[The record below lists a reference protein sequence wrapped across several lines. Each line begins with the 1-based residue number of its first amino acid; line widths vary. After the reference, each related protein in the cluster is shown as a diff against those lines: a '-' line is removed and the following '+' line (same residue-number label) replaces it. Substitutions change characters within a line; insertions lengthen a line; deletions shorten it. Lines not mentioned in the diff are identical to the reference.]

1 MTSANVSKVTA
12 GMTVPTSASKKSG
25 KDEQEAV
32 DFMSM
37 LGNFAVNNSQQNN
50 PVTFQVSDS
59 ASNKTAEYEKLS
71 TKDDRIPKVIGK
83 TDDAD
88 MQKVDQAVEE
98 FAKEVQQEVK
108 ELLGVD
114 DAQLE
119 AAMKELGLTYQDL
132 MDPANLANLVMN
144 LTGEEDQLGLLMNAD
159 FQELMQDVEV
169 LSKNLLQEL
178 GMTPQEAAEVFT
190 QLEQNAAQ
198 ITDTEEIPQQITEE
212 VPRQITDTEEV
223 PQQIKEQE
231 PQQITEEVP
240 RQIADTEEVPQQMQ
254 EVTDAQADV
263 SKVQQ
268 TDDTQITEQK
278 SQVEG
283 LTETDAAATESV
295 ESDVSVQNAEEPVV
309 QEVRVE
315 SDQTASQQ
323 EGQQEEAPE
332 NSMTTEDESSLLQQN
347 DTTEKS
353 IFTEHTFQQ
362 TVQTIRTD
370 NVTAAPTTAA
380 PQNVVFDT
388 LDVIRQVSEFT
399 RVMYQ
404 GDTTSMEMQ
413 LNPENLG
420 KIYVQV
426 TAKEGVVTAHLAV
439 QNEIV
444 KEALENQTI
453 QLRENMNQQGIKVEA
468 VEVTIA
474 SHEFERNLEQN
485 QQGSAQDEQREQ
497 ASKSS
502 RRNISMN
509 QLDEL
514 SGLMSEEEMLVAKIM
529 RDNGNSVDFTA

>member
-12 GMTVPTSASKKSG
+12 GMTVQTSASKKSG

-71 TKDDRIPKVIGK
+71 TKDDRIPKVTGK
-83 TDDAD
+83 TGDAD

-132 MDPANLANLVMN
+132 MDPVNLANLVMN
-144 LTGEEDQLGLLMNAD
+144 LTGEEDHLGLLMNAD
-159 FQELMQDVEV
+159 FQELMQNVEV

-190 QLEQNAAQ
+190 QLEQNVA
-198 ITDTEEIPQQITEE
+198 QITEE
-212 VPRQITDTEEV
+212 VP
-223 PQQIKEQE
+223 QQ
-231 PQQITEEVP
+231 V
-240 RQIADTEEVPQQMQ
+240 Q
-254 EVTDAQADV
+254 EVTDTQAEV
-263 SKVQQ
+263 LQVQQ
-268 TDDTQITEQK
+268 TDDVQATEQK
-278 SQVEG
+278 SQVTG
-283 LTETDAAATESV
+283 MTDTNAATAEAV
-295 ESDVSVQNAEEPVV
+295 ESDGNVQNVEEPVS

-315 SDQTASQQ
+315 NDQTASQQ

-332 NSMTTEDESSLLQQN
+332 NSMTTEDDASLLQQN

-370 NVTAAPTTAA
+370 NITAA
-380 PQNVVFDT
+380 PQNVVFNT

-497 ASKSS
+497 ASKSP

-509 QLDEL
+509 QLDEM

>member
-12 GMTVPTSASKKSG
+12 GMTVQTSASKKSG

-37 LGNFAVNNSQQNN
+37 LGNFAVNHSQQNN

-59 ASNKTAEYEKLS
+59 TSNKTVEYEKLS
-71 TKDDRIPKVIGK
+71 TKDDRIPKVTGK

-132 MDPANLANLVMN
+132 MAPVNLANLVMN

-159 FQELMQDVEV
+159 FQELMQNVEV

-190 QLEQNAAQ
+190 QLEQNVAQ
-198 ITDTEEIPQQITEE
+198 I
-212 VPRQITDTEEV
+212 
-223 PQQIKEQE
+223 
-231 PQQITEEVP
+231 
-240 RQIADTEEVPQQMQ
+240 TEEVPQQMQ
-254 EVTDAQADV
+254 EVTDTQADV
-263 SKVQQ
+263 LKVQQ
-268 TDDTQITEQK
+268 TDDVQITEQK
-278 SQVEG
+278 SQVTG
-283 LTETDAAATESV
+283 LTETNAAATESV
-295 ESDVSVQNAEEPVV
+295 ESDGNVQNVEEPVS

-315 SDQTASQQ
+315 NDQTASQQ

-332 NSMTTEDESSLLQQN
+332 NSMTTEDDASLLQQN

-370 NVTAAPTTAA
+370 NITAAPTTAV
-380 PQNVVFDT
+380 PQNVVFNT

-399 RVMYQ
+399 RVMYE

-497 ASKSS
+497 ASKSP

>member
-12 GMTVPTSASKKSG
+12 GMTVQTSASKKSG

-37 LGNFAVNNSQQNN
+37 LGNFAVNHSQQNN

-59 ASNKTAEYEKLS
+59 TSNKTVEYEKLS
-71 TKDDRIPKVIGK
+71 TKDDRIPKVTGK

-98 FAKEVQQEVK
+98 FVKEVQKEVK

-132 MDPANLANLVMN
+132 MDPVNLANLVMN

-159 FQELMQDVEV
+159 FQELMQNVEV

-178 GMTPQEAAEVFT
+178 GMTPQEVAEVFA

-198 ITDTEEIPQQITEE
+198 I
-212 VPRQITDTEEV
+212 
-223 PQQIKEQE
+223 
-231 PQQITEEVP
+231 
-240 RQIADTEEVPQQMQ
+240 TEEVPQQMQ
-254 EVTDAQADV
+254 EVTDTQADV
-263 SKVQQ
+263 LKVQQ
-268 TDDTQITEQK
+268 TDDVHITEQK
-278 SQVEG
+278 SQVTG
-283 LTETDAAATESV
+283 LTETNAAATESV
-295 ESDVSVQNAEEPVV
+295 ESDGNVQNVEEPVS

-315 SDQTASQQ
+315 NDQTASQQ

-332 NSMTTEDESSLLQQN
+332 NSMTTEDDASLLQQN

-370 NVTAAPTTAA
+370 NITAAPTTAV
-380 PQNVVFDT
+380 PQNVVFNT

-497 ASKSS
+497 ASKSP

>member
-12 GMTVPTSASKKSG
+12 GMTVQTSASKKSG

-37 LGNFAVNNSQQNN
+37 LGNFAVNHSQQNN

-59 ASNKTAEYEKLS
+59 TSNKTVEYEKLS
-71 TKDDRIPKVIGK
+71 TKDDRIPKVTGK

-88 MQKVDQAVEE
+88 MQKVDQVVEE
-98 FAKEVQQEVK
+98 FAKEVQKEVK

-132 MDPANLANLVMN
+132 MDPVNLANLVMN

-159 FQELMQDVEV
+159 FQELMQNVEV

-178 GMTPQEAAEVFT
+178 GMTPQEVAEVFA

-198 ITDTEEIPQQITEE
+198 I
-212 VPRQITDTEEV
+212 
-223 PQQIKEQE
+223 
-231 PQQITEEVP
+231 
-240 RQIADTEEVPQQMQ
+240 TEEVPQQMQ
-254 EVTDAQADV
+254 EVTDTQADV
-263 SKVQQ
+263 LKVQQ
-268 TDDTQITEQK
+268 TDDVQITEQK
-278 SQVEG
+278 SQVTG
-283 LTETDAAATESV
+283 LTETNAAATESV
-295 ESDVSVQNAEEPVV
+295 ESDGNVQNVEEPVS

-315 SDQTASQQ
+315 NDQTASQQ

-332 NSMTTEDESSLLQQN
+332 NSMTTEDDASLLQQN

-370 NVTAAPTTAA
+370 NITAAPTTAV
-380 PQNVVFDT
+380 PQNVVFNT

-497 ASKSS
+497 ASKSP

>member
-12 GMTVPTSASKKSG
+12 GMTVQTSASKKSG

-37 LGNFAVNNSQQNN
+37 LGNFAVNHSQQNN

-59 ASNKTAEYEKLS
+59 TSNKTVEYEKLS
-71 TKDDRIPKVIGK
+71 TKDDRIPKVTGK

-98 FAKEVQQEVK
+98 FAKEVQKEVK

-132 MDPANLANLVMN
+132 MDPVNLANLVMN

-159 FQELMQDVEV
+159 FQELMQNVEV

-178 GMTPQEAAEVFT
+178 GMTPQEVAEVFA

-198 ITDTEEIPQQITEE
+198 I
-212 VPRQITDTEEV
+212 
-223 PQQIKEQE
+223 
-231 PQQITEEVP
+231 
-240 RQIADTEEVPQQMQ
+240 TEEVPQQMQ
-254 EVTDAQADV
+254 EVTDTQADV
-263 SKVQQ
+263 LKVQQ
-268 TDDTQITEQK
+268 TDDVQITEQK
-278 SQVEG
+278 SQVTG
-283 LTETDAAATESV
+283 LTETNAAATESV
-295 ESDVSVQNAEEPVV
+295 ESDGNVQNVEEPVS

-315 SDQTASQQ
+315 NDQTASQQ

-332 NSMTTEDESSLLQQN
+332 NSMTTEDDASLLQQN

-370 NVTAAPTTAA
+370 NITAAPTTAV
-380 PQNVVFDT
+380 PQNVVFNT

-439 QNEIV
+439 QNEII

-497 ASKSS
+497 ASKSP

>member
-12 GMTVPTSASKKSG
+12 GMTVQTSASKKSG

-37 LGNFAVNNSQQNN
+37 LGNFAVNHSQQNN

-59 ASNKTAEYEKLS
+59 TSNKKVEYEKLS
-71 TKDDRIPKVIGK
+71 TKDDRIPKVTGK

-98 FAKEVQQEVK
+98 FAKEVQKEVK

-132 MDPANLANLVMN
+132 MDPVNLANLVMN

-159 FQELMQDVEV
+159 FQELMQNVEV

-178 GMTPQEAAEVFT
+178 GMTPQEVAEVFA

-198 ITDTEEIPQQITEE
+198 I
-212 VPRQITDTEEV
+212 
-223 PQQIKEQE
+223 
-231 PQQITEEVP
+231 
-240 RQIADTEEVPQQMQ
+240 TEEVPQQMQ
-254 EVTDAQADV
+254 EVTDTQADV
-263 SKVQQ
+263 LKVQQ
-268 TDDTQITEQK
+268 TDDVQITEQK
-278 SQVEG
+278 SQVTG
-283 LTETDAAATESV
+283 LTETNAAATESV
-295 ESDVSVQNAEEPVV
+295 ESDGNVQNVEEPVS

-315 SDQTASQQ
+315 NDQTASQQ

-332 NSMTTEDESSLLQQN
+332 NSMTTEDDASLLQQN

-370 NVTAAPTTAA
+370 NITAAPTTAV
-380 PQNVVFDT
+380 PQNVVFNT

-497 ASKSS
+497 ASKSP

>member
-12 GMTVPTSASKKSG
+12 GMTVQTSASKKSG

-37 LGNFAVNNSQQNN
+37 LGNFAVNHSQQNN

-59 ASNKTAEYEKLS
+59 TSNKTVEYEKLS
-71 TKDDRIPKVIGK
+71 TKDDRIPKVTGK

-98 FAKEVQQEVK
+98 FAKEVQKEVK

-132 MDPANLANLVMN
+132 MDPVNLANLVMN

-159 FQELMQDVEV
+159 FQELMQNVEV

-178 GMTPQEAAEVFT
+178 GMTPQEVAEVFA

-198 ITDTEEIPQQITEE
+198 I
-212 VPRQITDTEEV
+212 
-223 PQQIKEQE
+223 
-231 PQQITEEVP
+231 
-240 RQIADTEEVPQQMQ
+240 TEEVPQQMQ
-254 EVTDAQADV
+254 EVTDTQADV
-263 SKVQQ
+263 LKVQQ
-268 TDDTQITEQK
+268 TDDVQITEQK
-278 SQVEG
+278 SQVTG
-283 LTETDAAATESV
+283 LTETNAAAIESV
-295 ESDVSVQNAEEPVV
+295 ESDGNVQNVEEPVS

-315 SDQTASQQ
+315 NDQTASQQ

-332 NSMTTEDESSLLQQN
+332 NSMTTEDDASLLQQN

-370 NVTAAPTTAA
+370 NITAAPTTAV
-380 PQNVVFDT
+380 PQNVVFNT

-497 ASKSS
+497 ASKSP

>member
-12 GMTVPTSASKKSG
+12 GMTVQTSASKKSG

-37 LGNFAVNNSQQNN
+37 LGNFAVNHSQQNN
-50 PVTFQVSDS
+50 PVTFQVSDNT
-59 ASNKTAEYEKLS
+59 SNKTVEYEKLS
-71 TKDDRIPKVIGK
+71 TKDDRIPKVTGK

-132 MDPANLANLVMN
+132 MDPVNLANLVMN

-159 FQELMQDVEV
+159 FQELMQNVEV

-178 GMTPQEAAEVFT
+178 GMTPQEAAEVFA

-198 ITDTEEIPQQITEE
+198 I
-212 VPRQITDTEEV
+212 
-223 PQQIKEQE
+223 
-231 PQQITEEVP
+231 
-240 RQIADTEEVPQQMQ
+240 TEEVPQQMQ
-254 EVTDAQADV
+254 EVTDTQADV
-263 SKVQQ
+263 LKVQQ
-268 TDDTQITEQK
+268 TDDVQITEQK
-278 SQVEG
+278 SQVTG
-283 LTETDAAATESV
+283 LTETNAAATESV
-295 ESDVSVQNAEEPVV
+295 ESDGNVQNVEEPVS

-315 SDQTASQQ
+315 NDQTASQQ

-332 NSMTTEDESSLLQQN
+332 NSMTTEDDASLLQQN

-353 IFTEHTFQQ
+353 IFKEHTFQQ

-370 NVTAAPTTAA
+370 NITAAPTTAV
-380 PQNVVFDT
+380 PQNVVFNT

-497 ASKSS
+497 ASKSP

>member
-12 GMTVPTSASKKSG
+12 GMTVQTSASKKSG

-37 LGNFAVNNSQQNN
+37 LGNFAVNHSQQNN

-59 ASNKTAEYEKLS
+59 TSNKTVEYEKLS
-71 TKDDRIPKVIGK
+71 TKDDRIPKVTGK

-98 FAKEVQQEVK
+98 FAKEVQKEVK

-132 MDPANLANLVMN
+132 TDPVNLANLVMN

-159 FQELMQDVEV
+159 FQELMQNVEV

-178 GMTPQEAAEVFT
+178 GMTPQEAAEVFA

-198 ITDTEEIPQQITEE
+198 I
-212 VPRQITDTEEV
+212 
-223 PQQIKEQE
+223 
-231 PQQITEEVP
+231 
-240 RQIADTEEVPQQMQ
+240 TEEVPQQMQ
-254 EVTDAQADV
+254 EVTDTQADV
-263 SKVQQ
+263 LKVQQ
-268 TDDTQITEQK
+268 TDDVQITEQK
-278 SQVEG
+278 SQVTG
-283 LTETDAAATESV
+283 LTETNAAATESV
-295 ESDVSVQNAEEPVV
+295 ESDGNVQNVEEPVS

-315 SDQTASQQ
+315 NDQTASQQ

-332 NSMTTEDESSLLQQN
+332 NSMTTEDDASLLQQN

-370 NVTAAPTTAA
+370 NITAAPTTAV
-380 PQNVVFDT
+380 PQNVVFNT

-497 ASKSS
+497 ASKSP

>member
-59 ASNKTAEYEKLS
+59 ASNKTVEYEKLS
-71 TKDDRIPKVIGK
+71 TKDDRIPKVTGK

-132 MDPANLANLVMN
+132 MDPVNLANLVMN

-159 FQELMQDVEV
+159 FQELMQNVEV

-178 GMTPQEAAEVFT
+178 GMTPQEAAEVFA

-198 ITDTEEIPQQITEE
+198 I
-212 VPRQITDTEEV
+212 
-223 PQQIKEQE
+223 
-231 PQQITEEVP
+231 
-240 RQIADTEEVPQQMQ
+240 TEEVPQQMQ
-254 EVTDAQADV
+254 EVTDTQADV
-263 SKVQQ
+263 LKVQQ
-268 TDDTQITEQK
+268 TDDVQITEQK
-278 SQVEG
+278 SQVTG
-283 LTETDAAATESV
+283 LTETNAAATESV
-295 ESDVSVQNAEEPVV
+295 ESDGNVQNVDEPVS

-315 SDQTASQQ
+315 NDQTASQQ

-332 NSMTTEDESSLLQQN
+332 NSMTTEDDASLLQQN

-370 NVTAAPTTAA
+370 NITAAPTTAV
-380 PQNVVFDT
+380 PHNVVFNT

-497 ASKSS
+497 ASKSP

>member
-12 GMTVPTSASKKSG
+12 GMTVQTSASKKSG

-37 LGNFAVNNSQQNN
+37 LGNFAVNHSQQNN

-59 ASNKTAEYEKLS
+59 TSNKTVEYEKLS
-71 TKDDRIPKVIGK
+71 TKDDRIPKVTGK

-98 FAKEVQQEVK
+98 FAKEVQKEVK

-132 MDPANLANLVMN
+132 MDPVNLANLVMN

-159 FQELMQDVEV
+159 FQELMQNVEV

-178 GMTPQEAAEVFT
+178 GMTPQEVAEVFA

-198 ITDTEEIPQQITEE
+198 I
-212 VPRQITDTEEV
+212 
-223 PQQIKEQE
+223 
-231 PQQITEEVP
+231 
-240 RQIADTEEVPQQMQ
+240 TEEVPQQMQ
-254 EVTDAQADV
+254 EVTDTQADV
-263 SKVQQ
+263 LKVQQ
-268 TDDTQITEQK
+268 TDDVQITEQK
-278 SQVEG
+278 SQVTG
-283 LTETDAAATESV
+283 LTETNAAATESV
-295 ESDVSVQNAEEPVV
+295 ESDGNVQNVEEPVS

-315 SDQTASQQ
+315 NDQTASQQ

-332 NSMTTEDESSLLQQN
+332 NSMTTEDDASLLQQN

-370 NVTAAPTTAA
+370 NIPAAPTTAV
-380 PQNVVFDT
+380 PQNVVFNT

-497 ASKSS
+497 ASKSP

>member
-12 GMTVPTSASKKSG
+12 GMTVQTSASKKSG

-37 LGNFAVNNSQQNN
+37 LGNFAVNHSQQNN

-59 ASNKTAEYEKLS
+59 TSNKTVEYEKLS
-71 TKDDRIPKVIGK
+71 TKDDRIPKVTGK

-98 FAKEVQQEVK
+98 FAKEVQKEVK

-132 MDPANLANLVMN
+132 MDPVNLANLVMN

-159 FQELMQDVEV
+159 FQELMQNVEV

-178 GMTPQEAAEVFT
+178 GMTPQEVAEVFA

-198 ITDTEEIPQQITEE
+198 ITE
-212 VPRQITDTEEV
+212 
-223 PQQIKEQE
+223 K
-231 PQQITEEVP
+231 
-240 RQIADTEEVPQQMQ
+240 VPQQMQ
-254 EVTDAQADV
+254 EVTDTQADV
-263 SKVQQ
+263 LKVQQ
-268 TDDTQITEQK
+268 TDDVQITEQK
-278 SQVEG
+278 SQVTG
-283 LTETDAAATESV
+283 LTETNAAATESV
-295 ESDVSVQNAEEPVV
+295 ESDGNVQNVEEPVS

-315 SDQTASQQ
+315 NDQTASQQ

-332 NSMTTEDESSLLQQN
+332 NSMTTEDDASLLQQN

-370 NVTAAPTTAA
+370 NITAAPTTAV
-380 PQNVVFDT
+380 PQNVVFNT

-497 ASKSS
+497 ASKSP

>member
-59 ASNKTAEYEKLS
+59 ASNKTVEYEKLS
-71 TKDDRIPKVIGK
+71 TKDDRIPKVTGK

-132 MDPANLANLVMN
+132 MDPVNLANLVMN

-159 FQELMQDVEV
+159 FQELMQNVEV

-178 GMTPQEAAEVFT
+178 GMTPQEAAEVFA

-198 ITDTEEIPQQITEE
+198 I
-212 VPRQITDTEEV
+212 
-223 PQQIKEQE
+223 
-231 PQQITEEVP
+231 
-240 RQIADTEEVPQQMQ
+240 TEEVPQQMQ
-254 EVTDAQADV
+254 EVTDTQADV
-263 SKVQQ
+263 LKVQQ
-268 TDDTQITEQK
+268 TDDVQITEQK
-278 SQVEG
+278 SQVTG
-283 LTETDAAATESV
+283 LTETNAAATESV
-295 ESDVSVQNAEEPVV
+295 ESDGNVQNVEEPVS

-315 SDQTASQQ
+315 NDQTAS
-323 EGQQEEAPE
+323 QQEEAPE
-332 NSMTTEDESSLLQQN
+332 NSMTTEDDASLLQQN

-370 NVTAAPTTAA
+370 NITAAPTTAV
-380 PQNVVFDT
+380 PHNVVFNT

-497 ASKSS
+497 ASKSP

>member
-1 MTSANVSKVTA
+1 MTSANVSKMTA
-12 GMTVPTSASKKSG
+12 GMTVQTSASKKSG

-37 LGNFAVNNSQQNN
+37 LGNFAVNHSQQNN

-59 ASNKTAEYEKLS
+59 TSNKTVEYEKLS
-71 TKDDRIPKVIGK
+71 TKDDRIPKVTGK

-132 MDPANLANLVMN
+132 MDPVNLANLVMN

-159 FQELMQDVEV
+159 FQELMQNVEV

-178 GMTPQEAAEVFT
+178 GMTPQEAAEVFA

-198 ITDTEEIPQQITEE
+198 I
-212 VPRQITDTEEV
+212 
-223 PQQIKEQE
+223 
-231 PQQITEEVP
+231 
-240 RQIADTEEVPQQMQ
+240 TEEVPQQMQ
-254 EVTDAQADV
+254 EVTDTQADV
-263 SKVQQ
+263 LKVQQ
-268 TDDTQITEQK
+268 TDDVQITEQK
-278 SQVEG
+278 SQVTG
-283 LTETDAAATESV
+283 LTETNAAATESV
-295 ESDVSVQNAEEPVV
+295 ESDGNVQNVEEPVS

-315 SDQTASQQ
+315 NDQTASQQ

-332 NSMTTEDESSLLQQN
+332 NSMTTEDDASLLQQN

-370 NVTAAPTTAA
+370 NITAAPTTAV
-380 PQNVVFDT
+380 PQNVVFNT

-497 ASKSS
+497 ASKSP

>member
-12 GMTVPTSASKKSG
+12 GMTVQTSASKKSG

-37 LGNFAVNNSQQNN
+37 LGNFAVNHSQQNN

-59 ASNKTAEYEKLS
+59 TSNKTVEYEKLS
-71 TKDDRIPKVIGK
+71 TKDDRIPKVTGK

-98 FAKEVQQEVK
+98 FAKEVQKEVK

-132 MDPANLANLVMN
+132 MDPVNLANLVMN

-159 FQELMQDVEV
+159 FQELMQNVEV

-178 GMTPQEAAEVFT
+178 GMTPQEVAEVFA

-198 ITDTEEIPQQITEE
+198 I
-212 VPRQITDTEEV
+212 
-223 PQQIKEQE
+223 
-231 PQQITEEVP
+231 
-240 RQIADTEEVPQQMQ
+240 TEEVPQQMQ
-254 EVTDAQADV
+254 EVTDTQADV
-263 SKVQQ
+263 LKVQQ
-268 TDDTQITEQK
+268 TDDVQITEQK
-278 SQVEG
+278 SQVTG
-283 LTETDAAATESV
+283 LTETNAAATESV
-295 ESDVSVQNAEEPVV
+295 ESDGNVQNVEEPVS

-315 SDQTASQQ
+315 NDQTASQQ

-332 NSMTTEDESSLLQQN
+332 NSMTTEDDASLLQQN

-370 NVTAAPTTAA
+370 NITAAPTTAV
-380 PQNVVFDT
+380 PQNVVFNT

-439 QNEIV
+439 Q
-444 KEALENQTI
+444 KRL
-453 QLRENMNQQGIKVEA
+453 
-468 VEVTIA
+468 
-474 SHEFERNLEQN
+474 
-485 QQGSAQDEQREQ
+485 
-497 ASKSS
+497 
-502 RRNISMN
+502 
-509 QLDEL
+509 
-514 SGLMSEEEMLVAKIM
+514 
-529 RDNGNSVDFTA
+529 

>member
-12 GMTVPTSASKKSG
+12 GMTVQTSASKKSG

-37 LGNFAVNNSQQNN
+37 LGNFAVNHSQQNN

-59 ASNKTAEYEKLS
+59 TSNKTVEYEKLS
-71 TKDDRIPKVIGK
+71 TKDDRIPKVTGK

-98 FAKEVQQEVK
+98 FAKEVQKEVK

-132 MDPANLANLVMN
+132 MDPVNLANLVMN

-159 FQELMQDVEV
+159 FQELMQNVEV

-178 GMTPQEAAEVFT
+178 GMTPQEVAEVFA

-198 ITDTEEIPQQITEE
+198 I
-212 VPRQITDTEEV
+212 
-223 PQQIKEQE
+223 
-231 PQQITEEVP
+231 
-240 RQIADTEEVPQQMQ
+240 TEEVPQQMQ
-254 EVTDAQADV
+254 EVTDTQADV
-263 SKVQQ
+263 LKVQQ
-268 TDDTQITEQK
+268 TDDVQITEQK
-278 SQVEG
+278 SQVTG
-283 LTETDAAATESV
+283 LTETNAAATESV
-295 ESDVSVQNAEEPVV
+295 ESDGNVQNVEEPVS

-315 SDQTASQQ
+315 NDQTASQQ

-332 NSMTTEDESSLLQQN
+332 NSMTTEDDASLLQQN

-370 NVTAAPTTAA
+370 NITAAPTTAV
-380 PQNVVFDT
+380 PQNVVFNT

-474 SHEFERNLEQN
+474 SHEFARNLEQN

-497 ASKSS
+497 ASKSP

>member
-50 PVTFQVSDS
+50 PVTFQVSDNT
-59 ASNKTAEYEKLS
+59 SNKTVEYEKLS
-71 TKDDRIPKVIGK
+71 TKDDRIPKVTGK

-132 MDPANLANLVMN
+132 TDPVNLANLVMN

-159 FQELMQDVEV
+159 FQELMQNVEV

-178 GMTPQEAAEVFT
+178 GMTPQEAAEVFA

-198 ITDTEEIPQQITEE
+198 I
-212 VPRQITDTEEV
+212 
-223 PQQIKEQE
+223 
-231 PQQITEEVP
+231 
-240 RQIADTEEVPQQMQ
+240 TEEVPQQMQ
-254 EVTDAQADV
+254 EVTDTQADV
-263 SKVQQ
+263 LKVQQ
-268 TDDTQITEQK
+268 TDDVQITEQK
-278 SQVEG
+278 SQVTG
-283 LTETDAAATESV
+283 LTETNAAATESV
-295 ESDVSVQNAEEPVV
+295 ESDGNVQNVEEPVS

-315 SDQTASQQ
+315 NDQTASQQ

-332 NSMTTEDESSLLQQN
+332 NSMTTEDDASLLQQN

-370 NVTAAPTTAA
+370 NITAAPTTAV
-380 PQNVVFDT
+380 PQNVVFNT

-439 QNEIV
+439 QKEIV

-497 ASKSS
+497 ASKSP

>member
-12 GMTVPTSASKKSG
+12 GMTVQTSASKKSG

-37 LGNFAVNNSQQNN
+37 LGNFAVNHSQQNN
-50 PVTFQVSDS
+50 PVTFQVPDS
-59 ASNKTAEYEKLS
+59 TSNKTVEYEKLS
-71 TKDDRIPKVIGK
+71 TKDDRIPKVTGK
-83 TDDAD
+83 TGDAD

-132 MDPANLANLVMN
+132 MDPVNLANLVMN

-159 FQELMQDVEV
+159 FQELMQNVEV

-198 ITDTEEIPQQITEE
+198 IT
-212 VPRQITDTEEV
+212 
-223 PQQIKEQE
+223 
-231 PQQITEEVP
+231 
-240 RQIADTEEVPQQMQ
+240 EEVPQQMQ
-254 EVTDAQADV
+254 EVTDTQADV
-263 SKVQQ
+263 LKVQQ
-268 TDDTQITEQK
+268 TDDVQITEQK
-278 SQVEG
+278 SQVTG
-283 LTETDAAATESV
+283 LTETNAAATESV
-295 ESDVSVQNAEEPVV
+295 ESDGNVQNVEEPVS
-309 QEVRVE
+309 QEVRME
-315 SDQTASQQ
+315 NDQTASQQ

-332 NSMTTEDESSLLQQN
+332 NSMTTEDDASLLQQN
-347 DTTEKS
+347 NTTEKS

-370 NVTAAPTTAA
+370 NITAAPTTAA
-380 PQNVVFDT
+380 PQNVVFNT

-485 QQGSAQDEQREQ
+485 QQGNAQDEQREQ
-497 ASKSS
+497 ASKSP

>member
-12 GMTVPTSASKKSG
+12 GMTVQTSASKKSG

-32 DFMSM
+32 DFISM
-37 LGNFAVNNSQQNN
+37 LGNFAVNHSQQNN

-59 ASNKTAEYEKLS
+59 TSNKTVEYEKLS
-71 TKDDRIPKVIGK
+71 TKDDRIPKVTGK

-132 MDPANLANLVMN
+132 MDPVNLANLVMN

-159 FQELMQDVEV
+159 FQELMQNVEV

-178 GMTPQEAAEVFT
+178 GMTPQEVAEVFA

-198 ITDTEEIPQQITEE
+198 I
-212 VPRQITDTEEV
+212 
-223 PQQIKEQE
+223 
-231 PQQITEEVP
+231 
-240 RQIADTEEVPQQMQ
+240 TEEVPQQMQ
-254 EVTDAQADV
+254 EVTDTQADV
-263 SKVQQ
+263 LKVQQ
-268 TDDTQITEQK
+268 TDDVQITEQK
-278 SQVEG
+278 SQVTG
-283 LTETDAAATESV
+283 LTETNVAATESV
-295 ESDVSVQNAEEPVV
+295 ESDGNVQNVEEPVS

-315 SDQTASQQ
+315 NDQTASQQ

-332 NSMTTEDESSLLQQN
+332 NSMTTEDDASLLQQN

-370 NVTAAPTTAA
+370 NITAAPTTAV
-380 PQNVVFDT
+380 PQNVVFNT

-485 QQGSAQDEQREQ
+485 QQGSTQDEQREQ
-497 ASKSS
+497 ASKSP

>member
-12 GMTVPTSASKKSG
+12 GMTVQTSASKKSG

-37 LGNFAVNNSQQNN
+37 LGNFAVNHSQQNN

-59 ASNKTAEYEKLS
+59 TSNKTVEYEKLS
-71 TKDDRIPKVIGK
+71 TKDDRIPKVTGK

-98 FAKEVQQEVK
+98 FAKEVQKEVK

-119 AAMKELGLTYQDL
+119 AAMKELGLTYQNL
-132 MDPANLANLVMN
+132 MDPVNLANLVMN

-159 FQELMQDVEV
+159 FQELMQNVEV

-178 GMTPQEAAEVFT
+178 GMTPQEVAEVFA

-198 ITDTEEIPQQITEE
+198 I
-212 VPRQITDTEEV
+212 
-223 PQQIKEQE
+223 
-231 PQQITEEVP
+231 
-240 RQIADTEEVPQQMQ
+240 TEEVPQQMQ
-254 EVTDAQADV
+254 EVTDTQADV
-263 SKVQQ
+263 LKVQQ
-268 TDDTQITEQK
+268 TDDVQITEQK
-278 SQVEG
+278 SQVTG
-283 LTETDAAATESV
+283 LTETNAAATESV
-295 ESDVSVQNAEEPVV
+295 ESDGNVQNVEEPVS

-315 SDQTASQQ
+315 NDQTASQQ

-332 NSMTTEDESSLLQQN
+332 NSMTTEDDASLLQQN

-370 NVTAAPTTAA
+370 NITAAPTTAV
-380 PQNVVFDT
+380 PQNVVFNT

-497 ASKSS
+497 ASKSP

>member
-12 GMTVPTSASKKSG
+12 GMTVQTSASKKSG

-37 LGNFAVNNSQQNN
+37 LGNFAVNHSQQNN
-50 PVTFQVSDS
+50 PVTFQVSDNT
-59 ASNKTAEYEKLS
+59 SNKTVEYEKLS
-71 TKDDRIPKVIGK
+71 TKDDRIPKVTGK

-132 MDPANLANLVMN
+132 MDPVNLANLVMN

-159 FQELMQDVEV
+159 FQELMQNVEV

-178 GMTPQEAAEVFT
+178 GMTPQEAAEVFA

-198 ITDTEEIPQQITEE
+198 I
-212 VPRQITDTEEV
+212 
-223 PQQIKEQE
+223 
-231 PQQITEEVP
+231 
-240 RQIADTEEVPQQMQ
+240 TEEVPQQMQ
-254 EVTDAQADV
+254 EVTDTQADV
-263 SKVQQ
+263 LKVQQ
-268 TDDTQITEQK
+268 TDDVQITEQK
-278 SQVEG
+278 SQVTG
-283 LTETDAAATESV
+283 LTETNAAATESV
-295 ESDVSVQNAEEPVV
+295 ESDGNVQNVEEPVS

-315 SDQTASQQ
+315 NDQTASQQ

-332 NSMTTEDESSLLQQN
+332 NSMTTEDDASLLQQN

-370 NVTAAPTTAA
+370 NITAAPTTAV
-380 PQNVVFDT
+380 PQNVVFNT

-485 QQGSAQDEQREQ
+485 QQGSTQDEQREQ
-497 ASKSS
+497 ASKSP

>member
-12 GMTVPTSASKKSG
+12 GMTVQTSASKKSG

-37 LGNFAVNNSQQNN
+37 LGNFAVNHSQQNN

-59 ASNKTAEYEKLS
+59 TSNKTVEYEKLS
-71 TKDDRIPKVIGK
+71 TKDDRIPKVTGK

-98 FAKEVQQEVK
+98 FAKEVPKEVK

-132 MDPANLANLVMN
+132 MDPVNLANLVMN

-159 FQELMQDVEV
+159 FQELMQNVEV

-178 GMTPQEAAEVFT
+178 GMTPQEVAEVFA

-198 ITDTEEIPQQITEE
+198 I
-212 VPRQITDTEEV
+212 
-223 PQQIKEQE
+223 
-231 PQQITEEVP
+231 
-240 RQIADTEEVPQQMQ
+240 TEEVPQQMQ
-254 EVTDAQADV
+254 EVTDTQADV
-263 SKVQQ
+263 LKVQQ
-268 TDDTQITEQK
+268 TDDVQITEQK
-278 SQVEG
+278 SQVTG
-283 LTETDAAATESV
+283 LTETNAAATESV
-295 ESDVSVQNAEEPVV
+295 ESDGNVQNVEEPVS

-315 SDQTASQQ
+315 NDQTASQQ

-332 NSMTTEDESSLLQQN
+332 NSMTTEDDASLLQQN

-370 NVTAAPTTAA
+370 NITAAPTTAV
-380 PQNVVFDT
+380 PQNVVFNT

-497 ASKSS
+497 ASKSP

>member
-12 GMTVPTSASKKSG
+12 GMTVQTSASKKSG

-37 LGNFAVNNSQQNN
+37 LGNFAVNHSQQNN

-59 ASNKTAEYEKLS
+59 TSNKTVEYEKLS
-71 TKDDRIPKVIGK
+71 TKDDRIPKVTGK

-98 FAKEVQQEVK
+98 FAKEVQKEVK

-132 MDPANLANLVMN
+132 MDPVNLANLVMN

-159 FQELMQDVEV
+159 FQELMQNVEV

-178 GMTPQEAAEVFT
+178 GMTPQEVAEVFA

-198 ITDTEEIPQQITEE
+198 I
-212 VPRQITDTEEV
+212 
-223 PQQIKEQE
+223 
-231 PQQITEEVP
+231 
-240 RQIADTEEVPQQMQ
+240 TEEVPQQMQ
-254 EVTDAQADV
+254 EVTDTQADV
-263 SKVQQ
+263 LKVQQ
-268 TDDTQITEQK
+268 TDDVQITEQK
-278 SQVEG
+278 SQVTG
-283 LTETDAAATESV
+283 LTETNAAATESV
-295 ESDVSVQNAEEPVV
+295 ESDGNVQNVEEPVS

-315 SDQTASQQ
+315 NDQTASQQ

-332 NSMTTEDESSLLQQN
+332 NSMTTEDDASLLQQN

-370 NVTAAPTTAA
+370 NITAAPTTAV
-380 PQNVVFDT
+380 PQNVVFNT

-485 QQGSAQDEQREQ
+485 QQGSAQDEQRGQ
-497 ASKSS
+497 ASKSP

>member
-12 GMTVPTSASKKSG
+12 GMTVQTSASKKSG

-37 LGNFAVNNSQQNN
+37 LGNFAVNHSQQNN

-59 ASNKTAEYEKLS
+59 TSNKTVEYEKLS
-71 TKDDRIPKVIGK
+71 TKDDRIPKVTGK

-98 FAKEVQQEVK
+98 FAKEVQKEVK

-132 MDPANLANLVMN
+132 MDPVNLANLVMN

-159 FQELMQDVEV
+159 FQELMQNVEV

-178 GMTPQEAAEVFT
+178 GMTPQEVAEVFA

-198 ITDTEEIPQQITEE
+198 I
-212 VPRQITDTEEV
+212 
-223 PQQIKEQE
+223 
-231 PQQITEEVP
+231 
-240 RQIADTEEVPQQMQ
+240 TEEVPQQMQ
-254 EVTDAQADV
+254 EVTDTQADV
-263 SKVQQ
+263 LKVQQ
-268 TDDTQITEQK
+268 TDDVQITEQK
-278 SQVEG
+278 SQVTG
-283 LTETDAAATESV
+283 LTETNAAATESV
-295 ESDVSVQNAEEPVV
+295 ESDGNVQNVEEPVS

-315 SDQTASQQ
+315 NDQTASQQ

-332 NSMTTEDESSLLQQN
+332 NSMTTEDDASLLQQN

-370 NVTAAPTTAA
+370 NITAAPTTAV
-380 PQNVVFDT
+380 PQNVVFNT

-497 ASKSS
+497 ASKSP

-514 SGLMSEEEMLVAKIM
+514 SGLMSEEEILVAKIM

>member
-12 GMTVPTSASKKSG
+12 GMTVQTSASKKSG

-37 LGNFAVNNSQQNN
+37 LGNFAVNHSQQNN

-59 ASNKTAEYEKLS
+59 TSNKTVEYEKLS
-71 TKDDRIPKVIGK
+71 TKDDRIPKVTGK

-98 FAKEVQQEVK
+98 FAKEVQKEVK

-132 MDPANLANLVMN
+132 TDPVNLANLVMN

-159 FQELMQDVEV
+159 FQELMQNVEV

-178 GMTPQEAAEVFT
+178 GMTPQEVAEVFA

-198 ITDTEEIPQQITEE
+198 I
-212 VPRQITDTEEV
+212 
-223 PQQIKEQE
+223 
-231 PQQITEEVP
+231 
-240 RQIADTEEVPQQMQ
+240 TEEVPQQMQ
-254 EVTDAQADV
+254 EVTDTQADV
-263 SKVQQ
+263 LKVQQ
-268 TDDTQITEQK
+268 TDDVQITEQK
-278 SQVEG
+278 SQVTG
-283 LTETDAAATESV
+283 LTETNAAATESV
-295 ESDVSVQNAEEPVV
+295 ESDGNVQNVEEPVS

-315 SDQTASQQ
+315 NDQTASQQ

-332 NSMTTEDESSLLQQN
+332 NSMTTEDDASLLQQN

-370 NVTAAPTTAA
+370 NITAAPTTAV
-380 PQNVVFDT
+380 PQNVVFNT

-497 ASKSS
+497 ASKSP

>member
-50 PVTFQVSDS
+50 PVTFQVSDNT
-59 ASNKTAEYEKLS
+59 SNKTVEYEKLS
-71 TKDDRIPKVIGK
+71 TKDDRIPKVTGK

-132 MDPANLANLVMN
+132 TDPVNLANLVMN

-159 FQELMQDVEV
+159 FQELMQNVEV

-178 GMTPQEAAEVFT
+178 GMTPQEVAEVFA

-198 ITDTEEIPQQITEE
+198 I
-212 VPRQITDTEEV
+212 
-223 PQQIKEQE
+223 
-231 PQQITEEVP
+231 
-240 RQIADTEEVPQQMQ
+240 TEEVPQQMQ
-254 EVTDAQADV
+254 EVTDTQADV
-263 SKVQQ
+263 LKVQQ
-268 TDDTQITEQK
+268 TDDVQITEQK
-278 SQVEG
+278 SQVTG
-283 LTETDAAATESV
+283 LTETNAAATESV
-295 ESDVSVQNAEEPVV
+295 ESDGNVQNVEEPVS

-315 SDQTASQQ
+315 NDQTASQQ

-332 NSMTTEDESSLLQQN
+332 NSMTTEDDASLLQQN
-347 DTTEKS
+347 DTTEKN

-370 NVTAAPTTAA
+370 NITAAPTTAV
-380 PQNVVFDT
+380 PQNVVFNT

-497 ASKSS
+497 ASKSP

>member
-59 ASNKTAEYEKLS
+59 ASNKTVEYEKLS
-71 TKDDRIPKVIGK
+71 TKDDRIPKVTGK

-132 MDPANLANLVMN
+132 MDPVNLANLVMN

-159 FQELMQDVEV
+159 FQELMQNVEV

-178 GMTPQEAAEVFT
+178 GMTPQEAAEVFA

-198 ITDTEEIPQQITEE
+198 I
-212 VPRQITDTEEV
+212 
-223 PQQIKEQE
+223 
-231 PQQITEEVP
+231 
-240 RQIADTEEVPQQMQ
+240 TEEVPQQMQ
-254 EVTDAQADV
+254 EVTDTQADDV
-263 SKVQQ
+263 
-268 TDDTQITEQK
+268 QITEQK
-278 SQVEG
+278 SQVTG
-283 LTETDAAATESV
+283 ITETNAAATESV
-295 ESDVSVQNAEEPVV
+295 ESDGNVQNVEEPVS

-315 SDQTASQQ
+315 NDQTASQQ

-332 NSMTTEDESSLLQQN
+332 NSMTTEDDASLLQQN

-370 NVTAAPTTAA
+370 NITAAPTTAV
-380 PQNVVFDT
+380 PHNVVFNT

-497 ASKSS
+497 ASKSP

>member
-12 GMTVPTSASKKSG
+12 GMTVQTSASKKSG

-37 LGNFAVNNSQQNN
+37 LGNFAVNHSQQNN

-59 ASNKTAEYEKLS
+59 TSNKTVEYEKLS
-71 TKDDRIPKVIGK
+71 TKDDRIPKVTGK

-88 MQKVDQAVEE
+88 MQKVNQAVEE
-98 FAKEVQQEVK
+98 FAKEVQKEVK

-132 MDPANLANLVMN
+132 MDPVNLANLVMN

-159 FQELMQDVEV
+159 FQELMQNVEV

-178 GMTPQEAAEVFT
+178 GMTPQEVAEVFA

-198 ITDTEEIPQQITEE
+198 I
-212 VPRQITDTEEV
+212 
-223 PQQIKEQE
+223 
-231 PQQITEEVP
+231 
-240 RQIADTEEVPQQMQ
+240 TEEVPQQMQ
-254 EVTDAQADV
+254 EVTDTQADV
-263 SKVQQ
+263 LKVQQ
-268 TDDTQITEQK
+268 TDDVQITEQK
-278 SQVEG
+278 SQVTG
-283 LTETDAAATESV
+283 LTETNAAATESV
-295 ESDVSVQNAEEPVV
+295 ESDGNVQNVEEPVS

-315 SDQTASQQ
+315 NDQTASQQ

-332 NSMTTEDESSLLQQN
+332 NSMTTEDDASLLQQN

-370 NVTAAPTTAA
+370 NITAAPTTAV
-380 PQNVVFDT
+380 PQNVVFNT

-497 ASKSS
+497 ASKSP

>member
-50 PVTFQVSDS
+50 PVTFQVSDNT
-59 ASNKTAEYEKLS
+59 SNKTVEYEKLS
-71 TKDDRIPKVIGK
+71 TKDDRIPKVTGK

-132 MDPANLANLVMN
+132 TDPVNLANLVMN

-159 FQELMQDVEV
+159 FQELMQNVEV

-178 GMTPQEAAEVFT
+178 GMTPQEAAEVFA

-198 ITDTEEIPQQITEE
+198 I
-212 VPRQITDTEEV
+212 
-223 PQQIKEQE
+223 
-231 PQQITEEVP
+231 
-240 RQIADTEEVPQQMQ
+240 TEEVPQQMQ
-254 EVTDAQADV
+254 EVTDTQADV
-263 SKVQQ
+263 LKVQQ
-268 TDDTQITEQK
+268 TDDVQITEQK
-278 SQVEG
+278 SQVTG
-283 LTETDAAATESV
+283 LTETNAAATESV
-295 ESDVSVQNAEEPVV
+295 ESDGNVQNVEEPVS

-315 SDQTASQQ
+315 NDQTASQQ

-332 NSMTTEDESSLLQQN
+332 NSMKTEDDASLLQQN

-370 NVTAAPTTAA
+370 NITAAPTTAV
-380 PQNVVFDT
+380 PQNVVLNT

-497 ASKSS
+497 ASKSP

>member
-12 GMTVPTSASKKSG
+12 GMTVQTSASKKSG

-37 LGNFAVNNSQQNN
+37 LGNFAVNHSQQNN

-59 ASNKTAEYEKLS
+59 TSNKTVEYEKLS
-71 TKDDRIPKVIGK
+71 TKDDRMPKVTGK

-98 FAKEVQQEVK
+98 FAKEVQKEVK

-132 MDPANLANLVMN
+132 MDPVNLANLVMN

-159 FQELMQDVEV
+159 FQELMQNVEV

-178 GMTPQEAAEVFT
+178 GMTPQEVAEVFA

-198 ITDTEEIPQQITEE
+198 I
-212 VPRQITDTEEV
+212 
-223 PQQIKEQE
+223 
-231 PQQITEEVP
+231 
-240 RQIADTEEVPQQMQ
+240 TEEVPQQMQ
-254 EVTDAQADV
+254 EVTDTQADV
-263 SKVQQ
+263 LKVQQ
-268 TDDTQITEQK
+268 TDDVQITEQK
-278 SQVEG
+278 SQVTG
-283 LTETDAAATESV
+283 LTETNAAATESV
-295 ESDVSVQNAEEPVV
+295 ESDGNVQNVEEPVS

-315 SDQTASQQ
+315 NDQTASQQ

-332 NSMTTEDESSLLQQN
+332 NSMTTEDDASLLQQN

-370 NVTAAPTTAA
+370 NITAAPTTAV
-380 PQNVVFDT
+380 PQNVVFNT

-497 ASKSS
+497 ASKSP

>member
-1 MTSANVSKVTA
+1 M
-12 GMTVPTSASKKSG
+12 
-25 KDEQEAV
+25 
-32 DFMSM
+32 
-37 LGNFAVNNSQQNN
+37 
-50 PVTFQVSDS
+50 
-59 ASNKTAEYEKLS
+59 EYEKLS
-71 TKDDRIPKVIGK
+71 TKDDRIPKVTGK

-98 FAKEVQQEVK
+98 FAKEVQKEVK

-132 MDPANLANLVMN
+132 MDPVNLANLVMN

-159 FQELMQDVEV
+159 FQELMQNVEV

-178 GMTPQEAAEVFT
+178 GMTPQEVAEVFA

-198 ITDTEEIPQQITEE
+198 I
-212 VPRQITDTEEV
+212 
-223 PQQIKEQE
+223 
-231 PQQITEEVP
+231 
-240 RQIADTEEVPQQMQ
+240 TEEVPQQMQ
-254 EVTDAQADV
+254 EVTDTQADV
-263 SKVQQ
+263 LKVQQ
-268 TDDTQITEQK
+268 TDDVQITEQK
-278 SQVEG
+278 SQVTG
-283 LTETDAAATESV
+283 LTETNAAATESV
-295 ESDVSVQNAEEPVV
+295 ESDGNVQNVEEPVS

-315 SDQTASQQ
+315 NDQTASQQ

-332 NSMTTEDESSLLQQN
+332 NSMTTEDDASLLQQN

-370 NVTAAPTTAA
+370 NITAAPTTAV
-380 PQNVVFDT
+380 PQNVVFNT

-497 ASKSS
+497 ASKSP

-529 RDNGNSVDFTA
+529 RDNGNQRGLYSLESRKENVNGNYSTD

>member
-59 ASNKTAEYEKLS
+59 ASNKTVEYEKLS
-71 TKDDRIPKVIGK
+71 TKDDRIPKVTGK

-132 MDPANLANLVMN
+132 MDPVNLANLVMN

-159 FQELMQDVEV
+159 FQELMQNVEV

-178 GMTPQEAAEVFT
+178 GMTPQEAAEVFA

-198 ITDTEEIPQQITEE
+198 I
-212 VPRQITDTEEV
+212 
-223 PQQIKEQE
+223 
-231 PQQITEEVP
+231 
-240 RQIADTEEVPQQMQ
+240 TEEVPQQMQ
-254 EVTDAQADV
+254 EVTDTQADV
-263 SKVQQ
+263 LKVQQ
-268 TDDTQITEQK
+268 TDDVQITEQK
-278 SQVEG
+278 SQVTG
-283 LTETDAAATESV
+283 LTETNAAATESV
-295 ESDVSVQNAEEPVV
+295 ESDGNVQNVEEPVS

-315 SDQTASQQ
+315 NDQTASQQ

-332 NSMTTEDESSLLQQN
+332 NSMTTEDDASLLQQN

-370 NVTAAPTTAA
+370 NITVAPTTAV
-380 PQNVVFDT
+380 PHNVVFNT

-404 GDTTSMEMQ
+404 GDTTNMEMQ

-497 ASKSS
+497 ASKSP

>member
-12 GMTVPTSASKKSG
+12 GMTVQTSASKKSG

-37 LGNFAVNNSQQNN
+37 LGNFAVNHSQQNN

-59 ASNKTAEYEKLS
+59 TSNKTVEYEKLS
-71 TKDDRIPKVIGK
+71 TKEDRIPKVTGK

-98 FAKEVQQEVK
+98 FAKEVQKEVK

-132 MDPANLANLVMN
+132 MDPVNLANLVMN

-159 FQELMQDVEV
+159 FQELMQNVEV

-178 GMTPQEAAEVFT
+178 GMTPQEVAEVFA

-198 ITDTEEIPQQITEE
+198 I
-212 VPRQITDTEEV
+212 
-223 PQQIKEQE
+223 
-231 PQQITEEVP
+231 
-240 RQIADTEEVPQQMQ
+240 TEEVPQQMQ
-254 EVTDAQADV
+254 EVTDTQADV
-263 SKVQQ
+263 LKVQQ
-268 TDDTQITEQK
+268 TDDVQITEQK
-278 SQVEG
+278 SQVTG
-283 LTETDAAATESV
+283 LTETNAAATESV
-295 ESDVSVQNAEEPVV
+295 ESDGNVQNVEEPVS

-315 SDQTASQQ
+315 NDQTASQQ

-332 NSMTTEDESSLLQQN
+332 NSMTTEDDASLLQQN

-370 NVTAAPTTAA
+370 NITAAPTTAV
-380 PQNVVFDT
+380 PQNVVFNT

-497 ASKSS
+497 ASKSP

>member
-59 ASNKTAEYEKLS
+59 ASNKTVEYEKLS
-71 TKDDRIPKVIGK
+71 TKDDRIPKVTGK

-132 MDPANLANLVMN
+132 MDPVNLANLVMN

-159 FQELMQDVEV
+159 FQELMQNVEV

-178 GMTPQEAAEVFT
+178 GMTPQEAAEVFA

-198 ITDTEEIPQQITEE
+198 I
-212 VPRQITDTEEV
+212 
-223 PQQIKEQE
+223 
-231 PQQITEEVP
+231 
-240 RQIADTEEVPQQMQ
+240 TEEVPQQMQ
-254 EVTDAQADV
+254 EVTDTQADV
-263 SKVQQ
+263 LKVQQ
-268 TDDTQITEQK
+268 TDDVQITEQK
-278 SQVEG
+278 SQVTG
-283 LTETDAAATESV
+283 LTETNAAATESV
-295 ESDVSVQNAEEPVV
+295 ESDGNVQNVEEPVS

-315 SDQTASQQ
+315 NDQTASQQ

-332 NSMTTEDESSLLQQN
+332 NSMTTEDDASLLQQN

-362 TVQTIRTD
+362 TVQTIRID
-370 NVTAAPTTAA
+370 NITAAPTTAV
-380 PQNVVFDT
+380 PHNVVFNT

-497 ASKSS
+497 ASKSP

>member
-12 GMTVPTSASKKSG
+12 GMTVQTSASKKSG

-37 LGNFAVNNSQQNN
+37 LGNFAVNHSQQNN

-59 ASNKTAEYEKLS
+59 TSNKTVEYEKLS
-71 TKDDRIPKVIGK
+71 TKDDRIPKVTGK

-98 FAKEVQQEVK
+98 FAKEVQKEVK

-132 MDPANLANLVMN
+132 MDPVNLANLVMN

-159 FQELMQDVEV
+159 FQELMQNVEV

-178 GMTPQEAAEVFT
+178 GMTPQEVAEVFA

-198 ITDTEEIPQQITEE
+198 I
-212 VPRQITDTEEV
+212 
-223 PQQIKEQE
+223 
-231 PQQITEEVP
+231 
-240 RQIADTEEVPQQMQ
+240 TEEVPQQMQ
-254 EVTDAQADV
+254 EVTDTQADV
-263 SKVQQ
+263 LKVQQ
-268 TDDTQITEQK
+268 TDDVQITEQK
-278 SQVEG
+278 SQVTG
-283 LTETDAAATESV
+283 LTETNAAATESV
-295 ESDVSVQNAEEPVV
+295 ESDGNVQNVEEPVS

-315 SDQTASQQ
+315 NDQTASQQ

-332 NSMTTEDESSLLQQN
+332 NSMTTEDDASLLQQN

-370 NVTAAPTTAA
+370 NITAAPTTAV
-380 PQNVVFDT
+380 PQNVVFNT

-497 ASKSS
+497 AFKSP

>member
-12 GMTVPTSASKKSG
+12 GMTVQTSASKKSG

-37 LGNFAVNNSQQNN
+37 LGNFAVNHSQQNN

-59 ASNKTAEYEKLS
+59 TSNKTVEYEKLS
-71 TKDDRIPKVIGK
+71 TKDDRIPKVTGK

-98 FAKEVQQEVK
+98 FAKEVQKEVK

-132 MDPANLANLVMN
+132 MDPVNLANLVMN

-159 FQELMQDVEV
+159 FQELMQNVEV

-178 GMTPQEAAEVFT
+178 GMTPQEVAEVFA

-198 ITDTEEIPQQITEE
+198 I
-212 VPRQITDTEEV
+212 
-223 PQQIKEQE
+223 
-231 PQQITEEVP
+231 
-240 RQIADTEEVPQQMQ
+240 TEEVPQQMQ
-254 EVTDAQADV
+254 EVTDTQADV
-263 SKVQQ
+263 LKVQQ
-268 TDDTQITEQK
+268 TDDVQITEQK
-278 SQVEG
+278 SQVTG
-283 LTETDAAATESV
+283 LTETNAAATESV
-295 ESDVSVQNAEEPVV
+295 ESDGNVQNVEEPVS

-315 SDQTASQQ
+315 NDQTASQQ

-332 NSMTTEDESSLLQQN
+332 NSMTTEDDASLLQQN

-370 NVTAAPTTAA
+370 NITAAPTTAV
-380 PQNVVFDT
+380 PQNVVFNT

-420 KIYVQV
+420 KIYVDR
-426 TAKEGVVTAHLAV
+426 KSVV
-439 QNEIV
+439 
-444 KEALENQTI
+444 
-453 QLRENMNQQGIKVEA
+453 
-468 VEVTIA
+468 
-474 SHEFERNLEQN
+474 
-485 QQGSAQDEQREQ
+485 
-497 ASKSS
+497 
-502 RRNISMN
+502 
-509 QLDEL
+509 
-514 SGLMSEEEMLVAKIM
+514 
-529 RDNGNSVDFTA
+529 

>member
-12 GMTVPTSASKKSG
+12 GMTVQTSASKKSG

-37 LGNFAVNNSQQNN
+37 LGNFAVNHSQQNN

-59 ASNKTAEYEKLS
+59 TSNKTVEYEKLS
-71 TKDDRIPKVIGK
+71 TKDDRIPKVTGK

-98 FAKEVQQEVK
+98 FAKEVQKEVK

-132 MDPANLANLVMN
+132 MDPVNLANLVMN

-159 FQELMQDVEV
+159 FQELMQNVEV

-178 GMTPQEAAEVFT
+178 GMTPQEAAEVFA

-198 ITDTEEIPQQITEE
+198 I
-212 VPRQITDTEEV
+212 
-223 PQQIKEQE
+223 
-231 PQQITEEVP
+231 
-240 RQIADTEEVPQQMQ
+240 TEEVPQQMQ
-254 EVTDAQADV
+254 EVTDTQADV
-263 SKVQQ
+263 LKVQQ
-268 TDDTQITEQK
+268 TDDVQITEQK
-278 SQVEG
+278 SQVTG
-283 LTETDAAATESV
+283 LTETNAAATESI
-295 ESDVSVQNAEEPVV
+295 ESDGNVQNVEEPVS

-315 SDQTASQQ
+315 NDQTASQQ

-332 NSMTTEDESSLLQQN
+332 NSMTTEDDASLLQQN

-370 NVTAAPTTAA
+370 NITAAPTTAV
-380 PQNVVFDT
+380 PQNVVFNT

-497 ASKSS
+497 ASKSP

>member
-50 PVTFQVSDS
+50 PVTFQVSDNT
-59 ASNKTAEYEKLS
+59 SNKTVEYEKLS
-71 TKDDRIPKVIGK
+71 TKDDRIPKVTGK

-98 FAKEVQQEVK
+98 FAKEVQKEVK

-132 MDPANLANLVMN
+132 TDPVNLANLVMN

-159 FQELMQDVEV
+159 FQELMQNVEV

-178 GMTPQEAAEVFT
+178 GMTPQEAAEVFA

-198 ITDTEEIPQQITEE
+198 I
-212 VPRQITDTEEV
+212 
-223 PQQIKEQE
+223 
-231 PQQITEEVP
+231 
-240 RQIADTEEVPQQMQ
+240 TEEVPQQMQ
-254 EVTDAQADV
+254 EVTDTQADV
-263 SKVQQ
+263 LKVQQ
-268 TDDTQITEQK
+268 TDDVQITEQK
-278 SQVEG
+278 SQVTG
-283 LTETDAAATESV
+283 LTETNAAATESV
-295 ESDVSVQNAEEPVV
+295 ESDGNVQNVEEPVS

-315 SDQTASQQ
+315 NDQTASQQ

-332 NSMTTEDESSLLQQN
+332 NSMTTEDDASLLQQN

-370 NVTAAPTTAA
+370 NITAAPTTAV
-380 PQNVVFDT
+380 PQNVVFNT

-497 ASKSS
+497 ASKSP

>member
-12 GMTVPTSASKKSG
+12 GMTVQTSASKKSG

-71 TKDDRIPKVIGK
+71 TKDDRIPKVTGK
-83 TDDAD
+83 TGDAD

-98 FAKEVQQEVK
+98 FAKEIQQEVK

-132 MDPANLANLVMN
+132 MDPVNLANLVMN

-159 FQELMQDVEV
+159 FQELMQNVEV

-190 QLEQNAAQ
+190 QLEQNVA
-198 ITDTEEIPQQITEE
+198 QITEE
-212 VPRQITDTEEV
+212 VP
-223 PQQIKEQE
+223 QQ
-231 PQQITEEVP
+231 V
-240 RQIADTEEVPQQMQ
+240 Q
-254 EVTDAQADV
+254 EVTDTQAEV
-263 SKVQQ
+263 LQVQQ
-268 TDDTQITEQK
+268 TDDVQATEQK
-278 SQVEG
+278 SQVTG
-283 LTETDAAATESV
+283 MTDTNAATAEAV
-295 ESDVSVQNAEEPVV
+295 ESDGNVQNVEEPVS

-315 SDQTASQQ
+315 NDQTASQQ

-332 NSMTTEDESSLLQQN
+332 NSMTTEDDASLLQQN

-370 NVTAAPTTAA
+370 NITAA
-380 PQNVVFDT
+380 PQNVVFNT

-497 ASKSS
+497 ASKSP

-509 QLDEL
+509 QLDEM